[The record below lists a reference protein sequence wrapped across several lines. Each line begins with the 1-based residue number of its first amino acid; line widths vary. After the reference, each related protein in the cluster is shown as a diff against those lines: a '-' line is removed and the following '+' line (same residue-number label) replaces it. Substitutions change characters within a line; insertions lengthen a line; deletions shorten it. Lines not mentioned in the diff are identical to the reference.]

1 MTDKTTKVL
10 LLLLTLPLLLLSG
23 CAAKLTPAGARVR
36 EVVGADRVRASCE
49 FLGVV
54 EGNDSAA
61 VGEAFAAG
69 LEGRPSSYDPS
80 RRRRGADAVRR
91 VRNQVAEL
99 GGDAFL
105 EVGWDGETLQA
116 EAYDCGTEAPPQRVG
131 A

>member
-1 MTDKTTKVL
+1 MRGIMIVVVTVA
-10 LLLLTLPLLLLSG
+10 TLCG

-36 EVVGADRVRASCE
+36 EVVGADRVRMTCE

-54 EGNDSAA
+54 EGEDS
-61 VGEAFAAG
+61 GTFTEAFAAG
-69 LEGRPSSYDPS
+69 LEGRPTSYDPS

-91 VRNQVAEL
+91 VRNRVAEL

-116 EAYDCGTEAPPQRVG
+116 EAYNCGTNTPPQRVG